1 MIFLIGFS
9 EDEVNLIRETFN
21 GVPPVYE
28 IPSYCRDWVLKEIVE
43 KADSLKGS
51 GNWHERKF
59 FLMHDL
65 SNDEVKEALGK
76 MKSLGF
82 RGGVIYATTT
92 PTSLTMKLDELI
104 EEWLEED
111 AYFRQLRR
119 MKRGGPYLDIGGG
132 GTG

>member
-9 EDEVNLIRETFN
+9 EDEVKLIRDAFD
-21 GVPPVYE
+21 GVPVYE
-28 IPSYCRDWVLKEIVE
+28 IPSYCGVWVLSEVIE
-43 KADSLKGS
+43 KADSLEGS

-65 SNDEVKEALGK
+65 SNEEVKEALKK

-82 RGGVIYATTT
+82 RGVIYATTT
-92 PTSLTMKLDELI
+92 PNSLTMKLNELI

-111 AYFRQLRR
+111 AYFRRLRR
-119 MKRGGPYLDIGGG
+119 MKKGPYLNIKGSSG
-132 GTG
+132 

>member
-9 EDEVNLIRETFN
+9 EDEVKLIRDAFAE
-21 GVPPVYE
+21 VPVYE
-28 IPSYCRDWVLKEIVE
+28 IPSYCRDWVLSEIIE
-43 KADSLKGS
+43 KADSLEGS

-59 FLMHDL
+59 FLMHNL

-82 RGGVIYATTT
+82 RGVIYATTT

-119 MKRGGPYLDIGGG
+119 MKRGPYLDIGGG
-132 GTG
+132 TG

>member
-1 MIFLIGFS
+1 MIFLIGFT
-9 EDEVNLIRETFN
+9 EDEVKLIRDAFE
-21 GVPPVYE
+21 GVPVYE
-28 IPSYCRDWVLKEIVE
+28 IPSYCRDWVLGEVIE
-43 KADSLKGS
+43 KAESLEGS

-59 FLMHDL
+59 FLMHNL
-65 SNDEVKEALGK
+65 SNEEVKEALRK

-82 RGGVIYATTT
+82 RGVIYATTT

-119 MKRGGPYLDIGGG
+119 MKRGPYLDIGGG
-132 GTG
+132 SG

>member
-9 EDEVNLIRETFN
+9 EDEVELVRNAF
-21 GVPPVYE
+21 GDVPVYE
-28 IPSYCRDWVLKEIVE
+28 IPEECRGWILSEIIE

-65 SNDEVKEALGK
+65 SNEEIKDALRK

-82 RGGVIYATTT
+82 RGVIYATTT
-92 PTSLTMKLDELI
+92 PNSLTMKLDELI

-111 AYFRQLRR
+111 EYFRQLRK
-119 MKRGGPYLDIGGG
+119 MKKGPYLNIGSS
-132 GTG
+132 

>member
-1 MIFLIGFS
+1 MIFLIGFF
-9 EDEVNLIRETFN
+9 EDEVKLIRDAFN
-21 GVPPVYE
+21 GVPVYE
-28 IPSYCRDWVLKEIVE
+28 IPSYCRDWVLSEVVE
-43 KADSLKGS
+43 KANSLEGS

-65 SNDEVKEALGK
+65 SNDEVKEALRK

-119 MKRGGPYLDIGGG
+119 MKRGGPYLNIRGSG
-132 GTG
+132 